1 MYVIQ
6 NLAVLHRQQTDTRV
20 TRSEA
25 MNMKY
30 TIHLGTGTLVYILLH
45 RMYAQYSTTG
55 TIWTEDWHKQRRQDH
70 VEFKILD
77 LLYVLSTLHYIF
89 QILPMQNYIWE
100 DLRWREQVRIFNKN
114 VKNILFILLN
124 ILASQFPWCSS
135 GPGKLFCW
143 GRRSPPRVHRRSPRV
158 PRGPES
164 QTLVPLLLIPADR
177 FHCYFQNNR
186 LLFLLC
192 DKEKQHDLTYNCTRS
207 LEFFW
212 HAGGKVYGI
221 GGALDKI

>member
-1 MYVIQ
+1 MLYRILQ
-6 NLAVLHRQQTDTRV
+6 SCTDTGLTQGLPGRRQW
-20 TRSEA
+20 TWS
-25 MNMKY
+25 
-30 TIHLGTGTLVYILLH
+30 IQYILVPVH
-45 RMYAQYSTTG
+45 WYISYCTDCIYSTTG

-135 GPGKLFCW
+135 ARENYSVGAGDPHHGSIGVPHGSPGDQRAKPSSLFYW
-143 GRRSPPRVHRRSPRV
+143 FP
-158 PRGPES
+158 
-164 QTLVPLLLIPADR
+164 QTDFIAIFRTID
-177 FHCYFQNNR
+177 FYFCFVIKRNNMISHTIV
-186 LLFLLC
+186 
-192 DKEKQHDLTYNCTRS
+192 Q
-207 LEFFW
+207 
-212 HAGGKVYGI
+212 GV
-221 GGALDKI
+221 